1 MYNVDGSVTIYP
13 VFKQA
18 FMTSEHPEGELQ
30 YMGDALGR
38 DFVAIK
44 FVDGFART
52 FVNNGKR
59 NEDWF
64 GYMLDVLA
72 PCDALVE
79 SVNIVEVE
87 NDPGTHTNRPA
98 GSVTFLCENDIRIAY
113 GHLTDIT
120 VQPNDKVRK
129 GQPFAKC
136 GNNGTSWSPHVH
148 VGAWK
153 NQQPL
158 QIRVNL
164 TELGKIQQGVGD
176 EFYFLTDD
184 KETSERFHQSFKK

>member
-1 MYNVDGSVTIYP
+1 MKNTIDFVNIYP

-18 FMTSEHPEGELQ
+18 FMTSEHPEGELP

-38 DFVAIK
+38 DFVAFK

-52 FVNNGKR
+52 FVNDGKR

-79 SVNIVEVE
+79 SVNIVETE
-87 NDPGTHTNRPA
+87 NIPGTHTNRPG
-98 GSVTFLCENDIRIAY
+98 GSVTFLCENGVRIAY
-113 GHLTDIT
+113 GHLTDIK
-120 VQPNDKVRK
+120 VQPNDKVVK
-129 GQPFAKC
+129 GQPIAKC

-153 NQQPL
+153 GQQPL
-158 QIRVNL
+158 QIQVDL
-164 TELGKIQQGVGD
+164 TALGKIQQEVGD
-176 EFYFLTDD
+176 EFYFLAEDN
-184 KETSERFHQSFKK
+184 ETSERFHQSFKK